1 MTTKIIYIFLRL
13 VQYYTTHERTNTEKG
28 KELAGLVLVCFAMS
42 IVQVIYCFII
52 GLKIDASIAL
62 LMAIFYILGLTIYRH
77 FQIELIT
84 LGRAMVVTSI
94 LGIWAVNMDA
104 GMGVNPSMIWYPAI
118 PLFAIIATG
127 VKEGLIWTLVSIALS
142 FSSMYLAKHFNYTFN
157 EFNSSQWFDV
167 GSSNLIT
174 APLLI
179 YFILSYFYFKKNR
192 DIDINSKFAQIGM
205 NTSYLVHELGKPIF
219 RLKNNPQRSNEE
231 IEKIIEVYT
240 IINDLKKGSADK
252 LEEISLNDIIKKTI
266 HDYENILKE
275 LNINIV
281 DKCENLKCIGNK
293 ASIEIIIKNL
303 LTNAIEAA
311 KNTTDPCLIIQQ
323 VGHNTLQ
330 IENNF
335 IPNSNI
341 FNEDDYILNSSK
353 SGNLG
358 VGLVLTKQLC
368 LLNNIKF
375 EIRPDIQKN
384 KFKVLLII
392 K

>member
-219 RLKNNPQRSNEE
+219 RLKNNLQRSNEE

-252 LEEISLNDIIKKTI
+252 QEEINLS
-266 HDYENILKE
+266 
-275 LNINIV
+275 NIV
-281 DKCENLKCIGNK
+281 RKILDEYDYILRELKIDLVCETETIKCHGNK

-303 LTNAIEAA
+303 LTNALEAS
-311 KNTTDPCLIIQQ
+311 KNTSSPSLLITSS
-323 VGHNTLQ
+323 NEKTLH

-335 IPNSNI
+335 IPKSDI
-341 FNEDDYILNSSK
+341 FNEDDYILNSTK
-353 SGNLG
+353 TGNLG

-368 LLNNIKF
+368 QLNSIELKIK
-375 EIRPDIQKN
+375 PDIQKN
-384 KFKVLLII
+384 KFKVQLTV